1 MLPKPLRRLYRRWK
15 SPLKTIERL
24 LETRALVPSYSGL
37 LLGSLA
43 IFFFIAASNTMAG
56 WLYVMS
62 GLLLAMLGL
71 AAVLSVGMLR
81 EIQVRRWPIPPV
93 TAGEPLSIT
102 LALTNPTK
110 RPKVLLQIQD
120 ALPKKLGLPSP
131 QVLELLPAGATQH
144 VTTQVPTERRGIYR
158 WQNVDLRTGAPLG
171 LFWGKRSWRARAIA
185 TVYPEVLPLSR
196 CPLLDRLG
204 RDQNLQILQTRRT
217 QDANEGVTRSL
228 RPYRWGDPIRLVH
241 WRSSAKHGELR
252 LRELETITGG
262 EEVVIALDT
271 AAPWPSEQFEAA
283 VIAAASLYFYGVRQQ
298 LKLSLWTARTGLL
311 QGEQNILQALAA
323 TYSGETVKTPPPTD
337 RPILWLSTNLD
348 QVRTIGSRF
357 LLWQED
363 TIASPPG
370 SAGVVIRGDRPLA
383 QQLQS
388 ELEIP

>member
-1 MLPKPLRRLYRRWK
+1 MLPKLLHRFYRRWK
-15 SPLKTIERL
+15 SPLKTIARL
-24 LETRALVPSYSGL
+24 LETRALVPSYSGM

-43 IFFFIAASNTMAG
+43 IFFFVAASNTMAG

-81 EIQVRRWPIPPV
+81 EIQVQRWPIPPV
-93 TAGEPLSIT
+93 TAGEALSIT
-102 LALTNPTK
+102 IALTNPTK

-120 ALPKKLGLPSP
+120 ALPKKLGLPRP

-158 WQNVDLRTGAPLG
+158 WQTVDLRTGAPLG

-196 CPLLDRLG
+196 CPLIDRLG
-204 RDQNLQILQTRRT
+204 RDQSLQMLQNRRT

-252 LRELETITGG
+252 LRELETMTSGQ
-262 EEVVIALDT
+262 EVVIALDT
-271 AAPWPSEQFEAA
+271 AAAWPSEQFEAA
-283 VIAAASLYFYGVRQQ
+283 VIAAASLYFYGLRQQ
-298 LKLSLWTARTGLL
+298 LSLSLWTARTGLL

-323 TYSGETVKTPPPTD
+323 TYPSETLKTPPPSD
-337 RPILWLSTNLD
+337 RPILWLSTTLNLALP
-348 QVRTIGSRF
+348 IGSRW
-357 LLWQED
+357 LLWSED
-363 TIASPPG
+363 AIGGPPG
-370 SAGVVIRGDRPLA
+370 SAGMVIRDDRPLA
-383 QQLQS
+383 QQLQND
-388 ELEIP
+388 LDIA